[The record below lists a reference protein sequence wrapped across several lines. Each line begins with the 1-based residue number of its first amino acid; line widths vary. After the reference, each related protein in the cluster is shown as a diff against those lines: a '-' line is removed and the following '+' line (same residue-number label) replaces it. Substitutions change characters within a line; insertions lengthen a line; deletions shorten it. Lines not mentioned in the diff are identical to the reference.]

1 MIDGLSQR
9 LREKRNQYG
18 YSRKVVAEII
28 GVSASTLAD
37 YENGHSE
44 PSLKVLMKLSS
55 LYKCTTDYL
64 LGVEKPS
71 SAILLDGTGL
81 NPEQVDVVERLIHVM
96 KQE

>member
-9 LREKRNQYG
+9 LREKRSQYG
-18 YSRKVVAEII
+18 YSRKIVAERI
-28 GVSASTLAD
+28 GISDSTLAD
-37 YENGHSE
+37 YENGHVE
-44 PSLKVLMKLSS
+44 PSLKVLMKLSD

-64 LGVEKPS
+64 LGVEKPDTE
-71 SAILLDGTGL
+71 ILLDGTGL

>member
-9 LREKRNQYG
+9 LREKRSQYG
-18 YSRKVVAEII
+18 YTRKLVAENI
-28 GVSASTLAD
+28 GISDSTLAD

-64 LGVEKPS
+64 LGVEKPNK
-71 SAILLDGTGL
+71 AVFLDGTGL